1 MVTPL
6 YIGTWLSEHNHNYYP
21 NFRKQYRYPYQK
33 RLLEEELPMMKAL
46 EEEERPTYF
55 QRISKENGLLGLSVL
70 HRLYPLYGF
79 DVLRDSVFDA
89 MHLLPLN
96 VVKNNIERWISK
108 DYFAKKDLDTN
119 LAKMPWTTGTVHVNE
134 IIQNI
139 NKCSDC

>member
-1 MVTPL
+1 MA
-6 YIGTWLSEHNHNYYP
+6 IHKHNYCP

-33 RLLEEELPMMKAL
+33 RLLKEELPVMKAL
-46 EEEERPTYF
+46 EKEERPTYF

-70 HRLYPLYGF
+70 HRLHPLYGF
-79 DVLRDSVFDA
+79 VVLRDSVFDA

-119 LAKMPWTTGTVHVNE
+119 LAKMPWTTGTC
-134 IIQNI
+134 
-139 NKCSDC
+139 K

>member
-55 QRISKENGLLGLSVL
+55 QRISKEMVCWGYQCFIGFILFMDLMFSGTQSLMLCTCYLSMWSRITL
-70 HRLYPLYGF
+70 SDGF
-79 DVLRDSVFDA
+79 LKTI
-89 MHLLPLN
+89 LP
-96 VVKNNIERWISK
+96 
-108 DYFAKKDLDTN
+108 KKTLT
-119 LAKMPWTTGTVHVNE
+119 PTW
-134 IIQNI
+134 Q
-139 NKCSDC
+139 KCHGPQVQYM